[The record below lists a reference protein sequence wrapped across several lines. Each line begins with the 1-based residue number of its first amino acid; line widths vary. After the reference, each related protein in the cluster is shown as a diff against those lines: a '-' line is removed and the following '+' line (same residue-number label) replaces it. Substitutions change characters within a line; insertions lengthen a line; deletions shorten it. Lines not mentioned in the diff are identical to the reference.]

1 MYKIAEYPGYP
12 LGAIQTPHSVRIDD
26 GKTYVMIRDR
36 SGTHI
41 YETAGRINGNYPI
54 RRELV
59 PDNRDNAIEHGHV
72 TKLFAMKYEEYL
84 SFHGF
89 HPDKVATVEEKVAA

>member
-1 MYKIAEYPGYP
+1 MHRINDYPGYP
-12 LGAIQTPHSVRIDD
+12 LGAIQTPHAVRIDD
-26 GKTYVMIRDR
+26 GKTYVLIRDR

-59 PDNRDNAIEHGHV
+59 PDTREDAREHGHV

-84 SFHGF
+84 AFNGF
-89 HPDKVATVEEKVAA
+89 HPDKVASREEKIAA